1 MMGWWREKY
10 IESIP
15 DWANCRWIY
24 PRLGWCWWWPQ
35 VVEYWEG
42 LVLGLSHLV
51 SLSWFQTRSEYISI
65 LLFNGSVTVASIQQQ
80 GWALPHLV
88 HVHPSRHMVYGISQ
102 WSIWQAPVSPIWQD
116 VSSKYKLS
124 FDEYIIYILLKRQW
138 RWFENLGMPLLE
150 TKQPAGGKSWVS
162 QQWAVIIIIR
172 SWGKNGCPNMRR
184 YTRLS
189 NGIET
194 WTNAIHQVLD
204 NEMGFLCFL
213 NKGYRPTF
221 VVPSNRPLGVVWVWL
236 HGPRQGV
243 MSCSS
248 PCWASH
254 VAPPPERPIRVNQSD
269 RWYETTKKSTELT
282 FTNAKNV

>member
-1 MMGWWREKY
+1 MIGIW
-10 IESIP
+10 ST
-15 DWANCRWIY
+15 RW
-24 PRLGWCWWWPQ
+24 
-35 VVEYWEG
+35 
-42 LVLGLSHLV
+42 
-51 SLSWFQTRSEYISI
+51 
-65 LLFNGSVTVASIQQQ
+65 LLFQVMSNIPKSWDSDTNPCSMDPWQWLGPCASEPAHGENTV
-80 GWALPHLV
+80 
-88 HVHPSRHMVYGISQ
+88 Q
-102 WSIWQAPVSPIWQD
+102 WVAPVNIPVINMASPGRA
-116 VSSKYKLS
+116 SFGRTFHPNTNSRLML
-124 FDEYIIYILLKRQW
+124 FDEYLLLKRQW

-184 YTRLS
+184 YTSLS

-254 VAPPPERPIRVNQSD
+254 VAPPPERPIRVNQSA
-269 RWYETTKKSTELT
+269 RWYGTTKNSTELT
-282 FTNAKNV
+282 FTNVKNV